1 MVESP
6 AAPTEPPTPAEPTPS
21 TPPRSTPGPVTA
33 RPLVTEPARCCICG
47 TRDSE
52 PVGSGPDFEYR
63 TSPDSF
69 LAVRC
74 VHCDVVYLDRRPVAD
89 ELDRIY
95 PDHYHAFAFTEDR
108 FGFVYSVRRRLEA
121 RRLLATFSDLAPTA
135 RIVDVGCG
143 DGFHLDLLAQYGL
156 PGWQLEGIDLD
167 DRAIAAARRHG
178 LTVHK
183 GRVEALELPEAS
195 YSAALL
201 IQTIEHVDDP
211 ATVLRAI
218 HRILE
223 PGGRVLLV
231 TDNTASLDFA
241 LAKRRHW
248 GGYHFPRHWYLF
260 NPASIER
267 LARLTGFEVASIGT
281 MMSPVNWV
289 YSARN
294 ALDDWGASA
303 EIVDHFS
310 LESPVAL
317 AAGTAFDTL
326 HQLAGRGALVRAVLR
341 RPV

>member
-1 MVESP
+1 MVES
-6 AAPTEPPTPAEPTPS
+6 APVSRPFG
-21 TPPRSTPGPVTA
+21 RGPVTT
-33 RPLVTEPARCCICG
+33 RLLVTEPARCCICG

-52 PVGSGPDFEYR
+52 PIGCGPDFEYR

-74 VHCDVVYLDRRPVAD
+74 TRCDVVYLDPRPVAA
-89 ELDRIY
+89 ELNRIY

-108 FGFVYSVRRRLEA
+108 FGLVYSVRRRLEA
-121 RRLLATFSDLAPTA
+121 RRLLRAFSDLPEHA

-143 DGFHLDLLAQYGL
+143 DGFHLDLLSQFG
-156 PGWQLEGIDLD
+156 PKSWHVEGIDLD
-167 DRAIAAARRHG
+167 DRAIAAARRRG

-183 GRVEALELPEAS
+183 GRVEALDLGEGTVDAV
-195 YSAALL
+195 LL
-201 IQTIEHVDDP
+201 IQTIEHVGEP
-211 ATVLRAI
+211 PTVLRAI
-218 HRILE
+218 RRMLK

-231 TDNTASLDFA
+231 TDNTASLDFT

-260 NPASIER
+260 NPVSIRR
-267 LARLTGFEVASIGT
+267 LAAATEFEVASLGT

-294 ALDDWGASA
+294 ALDDWGASTDL
-303 EIVDHFS
+303 VDRFS

-317 AAGTAFDTL
+317 AVGTAFDTL

-341 RPV
+341 RPR

>member
-1 MVESP
+1 MVEPATRPGSP
-6 AAPTEPPTPAEPTPS
+6 GGAPLAA
-21 TPPRSTPGPVTA
+21 GPVTT
-33 RPLVTEPARCCICG
+33 RPLVTETAACCICG

-74 VHCDVVYLDRRPVAD
+74 THCGVVYLDRRPIAA
-89 ELDRIY
+89 EFDRIY

-108 FGFVYSVRRRLEA
+108 FGLVYSVRRRLEA
-121 RRLLATFSDLAPTA
+121 RRLLHTFRDLPADA
-135 RIVDVGCG
+135 SVIDVGCG
-143 DGFHLDLLAQYGL
+143 DGFHLDLLAEHGP
-156 PGWQLEGIDLD
+156 PGWTLAGVDVD
-167 DRAIAAARRHG
+167 DRAIGAARRHG

-183 GRVEALELPEAS
+183 GRIEDLALPEES
-195 YSAALL
+195 IDAALL
-201 IQTIEHVDDP
+201 IQTIEHVASP

-218 HRILE
+218 RRILK
-223 PGGRVLLV
+223 PGGRVLVV

-241 LAKRRHW
+241 IAKRRHW

-260 NPASIER
+260 DPRSLSL
-267 LARLTGFEVASIGT
+267 LAAHCDLDVASMGT

-289 YSARN
+289 YSVRN
-294 ALDDWGASA
+294 ALDDWGASS
-303 EIVDHFS
+303 EMVDRFS

-317 AAGTAFDTL
+317 AVGSAFDTV

-341 RPV
+341 RPR

>member
-1 MVESP
+1 M
-6 AAPTEPPTPAEPTPS
+6 TT
-21 TPPRSTPGPVTA
+21 
-33 RPLVTEPARCCICG
+33 RPLATEAAVCCICG

-74 VHCDVVYLDRRPVAD
+74 LNCGVVYLDSRPTEA
-89 ELDRIY
+89 EFNRIY

-108 FGFVYSVRRRLEA
+108 FGLVYSVRRRLEA
-121 RRLLATFSDLAPTA
+121 RRLLHTFSDLPVDANV
-135 RIVDVGCG
+135 VDVGCG
-143 DGFHLDLLAQYGL
+143 DGFHLELLAEFG
-156 PGWQLEGIDLD
+156 PKSWHLEGIDLD
-167 DRAIAAARRHG
+167 DRAIAAARRRG

-183 GRVEALELPEAS
+183 GRVETLDLPEQS
-195 YSAALL
+195 FDAAIL
-201 IQTIEHVDDP
+201 IQTIEHLADP

-218 HRILE
+218 YRILK
-223 PGGRVLLV
+223 PGGRILLV

-260 NPASIER
+260 NPASIRR
-267 LARLTGFEVASIGT
+267 LADVTGFEVASLGT

-294 ALDDWGASA
+294 ALDDWGAPTNV
-303 EIVDHFS
+303 VDHFS

-326 HQLAGRGALVRAVLR
+326 HQLAGRGALVRAVLA
-341 RPV
+341 RPR